1 MLVKIV
7 GIHKITR
14 LLATGERATYF
25 YAWRGGPRITAKPG
39 TRAFLAEYHKLT
51 RQRPDAPG
59 KGTVSELIR
68 EYLKS
73 PTYRNLAEST
83 KKSYDWAIDKIEAK
97 FFDLEISA
105 LSERGARK
113 AILEWRDAKFGHTPR
128 AADLVMAVMSKIIA
142 FAVDRED
149 ISRHPL
155 EKVQKL
161 ADSSRRD
168 SIWSDAQVAA
178 FKAKAPARMV
188 LALELARW
196 TGQRQGDLL
205 ALTWSAYDGAHIT
218 LRQGKTGARVRVRV
232 AADLK
237 ALLDAEKTR
246 REAAD
251 KNGGNVLAALTILTN
266 RSGCPFKE
274 GFRSSWAKA
283 CVAAGVAGVTFHD
296 LRGTF
301 VTLAHREGASI
312 REIAEVTGHS
322 EKDAERIIRKHYL
335 AGDNAVIRL
344 EKRNEKLRKL

>member
-1 MLVKIV
+1 MLVRLV
-7 GIHKITR
+7 GIHKVKRT
-14 LLATGERATYF
+14 LATGESATYY
-25 YAWRGGPRITAKPG
+25 YAWRGGPRITAKPN
-39 TRAFLAEYHKLT
+39 TRQFLAEYHRLT
-51 RQRPDAPG
+51 RTRPDAPG
-59 KGTVSELIR
+59 KGTVSELVR

-73 PTYRNLAEST
+73 QSYRNLADST
-83 KKSYDWAIDKIEAK
+83 KKSYDWAIDKIEAE
-97 FFDLEISA
+97 FFDMDISA

-113 AILEWRDAKFGHTPR
+113 AILEWRDSTFGHTPR
-128 AADLVMAVMSKIIA
+128 AADLVMAVLSKIIA

-161 ADSSRRD
+161 ADSTRRD
-168 SIWSDAQVAA
+168 SIWTDDQVDR
-178 FKAKAPARMV
+178 FKAKAHHRMV

-205 ALTWSAYDGAHIT
+205 ALTWSAYDGTHIT
-218 LRQGKTGARVRVRV
+218 LRQGKTGAKVRVKV

-237 ALLDAEKTR
+237 ALLDDEKAT
-246 REAAD
+246 REAANKD
-251 KNGGNVLAALTILTN
+251 GGNVVASLTILTN
-266 RSGCPFKE
+266 RSGQPFKE

-283 CVAAGVAGVTFHD
+283 CVAAKVEGVTFHD

-301 VTLAHREGASI
+301 VTLAHREGSSI

-335 AGDNAVIRL
+335 AGDGAVIRL
-344 EKRNEKLRKL
+344 ENRNKKREAL